1 LRFEF
6 KLRSTFFYRANLKHK
21 RGSDKRFLSSSSLHW
36 STFPAFS
43 HDSWCTSCIARR
55 VASPAAST
63 MRFGLCALRSG
74 ISRYTYAT
82 RDLLPMI
89 MRGWKYALQ
98 EGEEGEEMGPRPR
111 LSNGRYRLTWP
122 RRRPRCI
129 PPIDAKHGA
138 LPARWREEKLA
149 PSPFLRPSTDFSLD
163 HFNSEREA
171 RKYTFMFYG
180 IF

>member
-1 LRFEF
+1 MRFEF

-138 LPARWREEKLA
+138 LPAR
-149 PSPFLRPSTDFSLD
+149 
-163 HFNSEREA
+163 
-171 RKYTFMFYG
+171 
-180 IF
+180 

>member
-1 LRFEF
+1 MV
-6 KLRSTFFYRANLKHK
+6 
-21 RGSDKRFLSSSSLHW
+21 D
-36 STFPAFS
+36 FPAFS

-89 MRGWKYALQ
+89 MRGWKYAPQ
-98 EGEEGEEMGPRPR
+98 EGKEGEEEEEEMGPSPSAIERPVSIDVAATSSSMYPTYR
-111 LSNGRYRLTWP
+111 CQTRCSTCSLKRGEARTVAILAPVNRFLSRSTS
-122 RRRPRCI
+122 I
-129 PPIDAKHGA
+129 
-138 LPARWREEKLA
+138 AREREREENIYL
-149 PSPFLRPSTDFSLD
+149 
-163 HFNSEREA
+163 
-171 RKYTFMFYG
+171 Y